1 MGMNPNWTLARTS
14 SQNGQAVTLDEAKSH
29 LRVSG
34 NDQDEYI
41 ELLIDAS
48 TEKFERDI
56 NRGVLAATW
65 LQSMYAFPEKG
76 EPIELMMGM
85 NTGVSSIEYID
96 TDGNLQD
103 LPNNLWSYSQGRG
116 VVFNANPDH
125 LWPITDAQTISDKV
139 FVAFSCGVSSADCV
153 PRLFKKA
160 ILLEVARAYFDPAQD
175 NPSNTDNGRSYE
187 MLVRKLIRSSYP

>member
-1 MGMNPNWTLARTS
+1 MNPNWTLARTS

-85 NTGVSSIEYID
+85 NTGVSSVQYID

-103 LPNNLWSYSQGRG
+103 LSSSLWSYSQGRG
-116 VVFNANPDH
+116 VVFNAKPRPPVAH
-125 LWPITDAQTISDKV
+125 HGCTDDQ
-139 FVAFSCGVSSADCV
+139 
-153 PRLFKKA
+153 
-160 ILLEVARAYFDPAQD
+160 
-175 NPSNTDNGRSYE
+175 
-187 MLVRKLIRSSYP
+187 